1 MISWQ
6 IFCCLWAARFKWLI
20 HSRLDL
26 IWAAAHPPLSLL
38 DQRIWVSPLLGA
50 GDPHPNKF
58 CLNDWHAIVPRSMAP
73 ASWLWWEL
81 MLQGSLPWTPH
92 IEPGELLAGVLHVLE
107 LPLGEM
113 DAVYCLEHCN
123 KWSCQFKS
131 WMPRKSRWRYKK
143 SKDTVLARAMGL
155 QSSQLF
161 WQRQHGE
168 LRLVP
173 KMEIQSWAAWGPNWR
188 DKVLLAL
195 NKKSS
200 KIYRHIYI

>member
-1 MISWQ
+1 
-6 IFCCLWAARFKWLI
+6 
-20 HSRLDL
+20 
-26 IWAAAHPPLSLL
+26 
-38 DQRIWVSPLLGA
+38 
-50 GDPHPNKF
+50 
-58 CLNDWHAIVPRSMAP
+58 MAP
-73 ASWLWWEL
+73 AYWLRWEL

-131 WMPRKSRWRYKK
+131 WMHRKSRWRYKK

-173 KMEIQSWAAWGPNWR
+173 KMEIQSWAA
-188 DKVLLAL
+188 
-195 NKKSS
+195 
-200 KIYRHIYI
+200 

>member
-1 MISWQ
+1 MQWDDYRLTD
-6 IFCCLWAARFKWLI
+6 IFVAPCGLGMVETTRFEWLI

-50 GDPHPNKF
+50 GEPHPNKF

-73 ASWLWWEL
+73 AYWLRWEL

-113 DAVYCLEHCN
+113 DAVYCLEQVALEIPKEQGHRPGPGHGAAQRSASLAASG
-123 KWSCQFKS
+123 WGAA
-131 WMPRKSRWRYKK
+131 PGARKTTARGPSRREE
-143 SKDTVLARAMGL
+143 V
-155 QSSQLF
+155 
-161 WQRQHGE
+161 
-168 LRLVP
+168 
-173 KMEIQSWAAWGPNWR
+173 
-188 DKVLLAL
+188 
-195 NKKSS
+195 
-200 KIYRHIYI
+200 